1 MTQMRSTLQT
11 ILEEIQTTANE
22 TPHVYFEPPETVKMS
37 YPCFVYHFTGYN
49 SVNANDDDYLKSEEY
64 AVRYITKKAD
74 PPIPKAVAAL
84 PHVTYDRHY
93 VAENLHHFMFTF
105 RGMLRH
111 SDPELDIR
119 QIASSFL
126 GGNNG

>member
-11 ILEEIQTTANE
+11 ILEEIQTAANE

-49 SVNANDDDYLKSEEY
+49 NLGANDGKYLKSEEY

-74 PPIPKAVAAL
+74 PLIPKALVDL
-84 PHVTYDRHY
+84 PHVSFDRHY

-105 RGMLRH
+105 RGMYNNQV
-111 SDPELDIR
+111 SELDLTT
-119 QIASSFL
+119 IASSFL